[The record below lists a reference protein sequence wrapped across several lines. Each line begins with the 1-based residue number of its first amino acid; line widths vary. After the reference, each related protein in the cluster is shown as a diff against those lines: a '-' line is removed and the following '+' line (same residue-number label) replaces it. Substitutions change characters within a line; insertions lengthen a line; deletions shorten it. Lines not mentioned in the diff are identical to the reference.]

1 MSGEPRKR
9 ACSYR
14 KKQGTKRGCCEGKF
28 TGKKLKFRES
38 RSSVLHF
45 SLAGLLAEQEESLP
59 WGKSSSCTSCWEC
72 KFMLLPMG
80 HAVDRE

>member
-1 MSGEPRKR
+1 MSGEQRKG

-14 KKQGTKRGCCEGKF
+14 KKQGTKRGSCEGKF
-28 TGKKLKFRES
+28 IGKKLKFRKS

-45 SLAGLLAEQEESLP
+45 SLAEQEESLP

-80 HAVDRE
+80 HAVDLE